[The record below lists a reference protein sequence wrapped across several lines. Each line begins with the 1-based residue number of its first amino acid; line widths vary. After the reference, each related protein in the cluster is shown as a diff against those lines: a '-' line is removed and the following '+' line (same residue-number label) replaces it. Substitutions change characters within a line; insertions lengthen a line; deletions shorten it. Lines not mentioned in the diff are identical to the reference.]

1 MPVRDLFS
9 KRQKRLRGE
18 TPDVYSYDTLPDS
31 LRTQIVLIWDEAA
44 GSPSAD
50 PTGYSSADLLFMEVE
65 RILCKEFGRFSLD
78 ESQQDSRNRVKLF
91 FLGCAAV
98 EQCLDVVEVVFS
110 AIEQAC
116 RGRTTLDGAEVP
128 PQEAIEELN
137 TRFKEHGVGY
147 EYRNGNIICMNSH
160 LVHAEVVVP
169 ALSFLQKKF
178 LAGANEEFLSAHEH
192 YRHKRYKECLNECL
206 KAFESTMKA
215 ICAKHGWTHGD
226 RDTAKELISCCIEHG
241 LFPDFL
247 ESHLGALRSTL
258 EAGLPTTRNRL
269 SAHGQGSTHIEVRE
283 GLAAYALHL
292 TATNIL
298 LLASAE
304 EKLK

>member
-31 LRTQIVLIWDEAA
+31 LRTQIVLIWDEAI
-44 GSPSAD
+44 GFPRSELGLP
-50 PTGYSSADLLFMEVE
+50 SSADRLFTEVE

-78 ESQQDSRNRVKLF
+78 ESQRNSRNRVKSF

-110 AIEQAC
+110 QIQQAC
-116 RGRTTLDGAEVP
+116 RYRTTLDGAEVP

-137 TRFKEHGVGY
+137 ARFKEHGVGY
-147 EYRNGNIICMNSH
+147 EYRNGHIIRMDSH
-160 LVHAEVVVP
+160 FVHAEVVVP

-226 RDTAKELISCCIEHG
+226 TDTAKELISCCIEHE

-258 EAGLPTTRNRL
+258 ESGLPTTRNKR
-269 SAHGQGSTHIEVRE
+269 SAHGQGSTPIKVPQ

-292 TATNIL
+292 TAANIL
-298 LLASAE
+298 LVTSAE
-304 EKLK
+304 ERLK